1 MTVNPRVNPKKLRP
15 YDEPPK
21 RRRTLIPDRPDSAA
35 TGFLVLATL
44 WLAFAAGLGVLAIGL
59 RIVPFELS
67 IPFGIFELA
76 FELEGPRVDAA
87 FINATVYGWLTNAG
101 FGAIAFFTPRLT
113 GRPLAMEKGLNVALV
128 IWNLTLLGGIASLY
142 VFEFVPFAPL
152 TALPWL
158 IDGGLAFAALIVT
171 GAFFVT
177 AAASLRGAYL
187 SLWFAAVALLG
198 LLGLLGLGATIGLV
212 DWIIGL
218 DDLLEALASAFIDR
232 TLVTVWLLGMAYAV
246 LHYVVPRAA
255 SQPLAWG
262 GVGWLTW
269 LTWLALAPA
278 SALAVLVDVSIPF
291 FVTTLGEVATMLL
304 IVPAGLAVGNLVA
317 TMQGRW
323 TILFGRGAG
332 AMAAVA
338 LAFLFASSLIE
349 AIGALR
355 DVRML
360 VGGTEWGDGAF
371 IWAAY
376 GAFSFAAFALAEHA
390 FPRIL
395 RRAWGGGLLAS
406 AQLWLGF
413 AGAALAGVALM
424 GAGLAEGSLLIHPGG
439 APPEDPSLIVFRGLA
454 LAAFGLVA
462 LSGLAM
468 LANLFLMYTSAEPI
482 AYVVPGQP
490 AQAAAGH

>member
-1 MTVNPRVNPKKLRP
+1 MTVNPTLNPKKLRP
-15 YDEPPK
+15 YDEPPR

-59 RIVPFELS
+59 RIIPFELS
-67 IPFGIFELA
+67 IPFGIFDLGFVLDERRVHVA
-76 FELEGPRVDAA
+76 FV
-87 FINATVYGWLTNAG
+87 NATVYGWLTNAG

-113 GRPLAMEKGLNVALV
+113 GRRLALEKGLNAALG

-142 VFEFVPFAPL
+142 VFDVEPTAPL
-152 TALPWL
+152 SALPWL
-158 IDGGLAFAALIVT
+158 IDGGLAFAALIVA
-171 GAFFVT
+171 GAFFAT
-177 AAASLRGAYL
+177 ATTALRGAYV

-212 DWIIGL
+212 DWFIGL
-218 DDLLEALASAFIDR
+218 DDVLVALGSAFLDR
-232 TLVTVWLLGMAYAV
+232 ALVTVWLVGMAYAA
-246 LHYVVPRAA
+246 LHYVVPRSAA
-255 SQPLAWG
+255 QPLAWG

-278 SALAVLVDVSIPF
+278 SALAVLVDVRIPF
-291 FVTTLGEVATMLL
+291 FLTTLGEVATMLL
-304 IVPAGLAVGNLVA
+304 IVPAGLAAGNLVA

-323 TILFGRGAG
+323 AILFGRGAG

-338 LAFLFASSLIE
+338 LAFLFAASMVE

-360 VGGTEWGDGAF
+360 VVGTAWADGAF

-376 GAFSFAAFALAEHA
+376 GTFTFAAFALADHA

-395 RRAWGGGLLAS
+395 RRAWGGGILSS

-413 AGAALAGVALM
+413 GGAALAGMALM
-424 GAGLAEGSLLIHPGG
+424 GAGLAEGSMFAQPG
-439 APPEDPSLIVFRGLA
+439 AAAEDPSLIVYRGFA

-462 LSGLAM
+462 LSALAM
-468 LANLFLMYTSAEPI
+468 LANLFLMYTSAEPV
-482 AYVVPGQP
+482 AYVAPGQP
-490 AQAAAGH
+490 AAAGAGH

>member
-21 RRRTLIPDRPDSAA
+21 RRRVLIPDRPDSAA
-35 TGFLVLATL
+35 TGFLVLAAL
-44 WLAFAAGLGVLAIGL
+44 WLALAGALGVLAIGL
-59 RIVPFELS
+59 RIIPFELS
-67 IPFGIFELA
+67 IPFGIFDLG
-76 FELEGPRVDAA
+76 FELDGRRVDVA
-87 FINATVYGWLTNAG
+87 FLNATVYGWLTNAG

-113 GRPLAMEKGLNVALV
+113 GRPLALEQGLNVALV
-128 IWNLTLLGGIASLY
+128 IWNLTLLGGIGSLY
-142 VFEFVPFAPL
+142 VFDLGPQAPL

-158 IDGGLAFAALIVT
+158 IDGGLAFAALIVA
-171 GAFFVT
+171 GCFFAT
-177 AAASLRGAYL
+177 AVAALRGAYV

-198 LLGLLGLGATIGLV
+198 LLGLLGLDAILGLV

-218 DDLLEALASAFIDR
+218 DDVLVALASAFIDR
-232 TLVTVWLLGMAYAV
+232 ALVTVWLLGMAYAA

-255 SQPLAWG
+255 AQPLAWG

-278 SALAVLVDVSIPF
+278 SALAVLVDVDVPF

-323 TILFGRGAG
+323 SILFGRGAG

-338 LAFLFASSLIE
+338 LAFLFGASLVE

-360 VGGTEWGDGAF
+360 VAGTEWGTGAF

-376 GAFSFAAFALAEHA
+376 GTFTFAAFALAEHA
-390 FPRIL
+390 LPRIL
-395 RRAWGGGLLAS
+395 RRAWGGGLLSS

-413 AGAALAGVALM
+413 GGAALAGVALM
-424 GAGLAEGSLLIHPGG
+424 GAGLAGGSMLAQPGAG
-439 APPEDPSLIVFRGLA
+439 PAEDPSLIVYRVFA

-468 LANLFLMYTSAEPI
+468 LANLFLMYTRAEPI

-490 AQAAAGH
+490 AAAGAGH

>member
-21 RRRTLIPDRPDSAA
+21 RRRVLIPDRPDSAA

-44 WLAFAAGLGVLAIGL
+44 WLALASGLGVLAIGL
-59 RIVPFELS
+59 RILPFELS
-67 IPFGIFELA
+67 IPFGIFDLG
-76 FELEGPRVDAA
+76 FELDARRVDVA
-87 FINATVYGWLTNAG
+87 FVNATVYGWLTNAG

-113 GRPLAMEKGLNVALV
+113 GRRMAMERGLNVALV
-128 IWNLTLLGGIASLY
+128 IWNMTLLGGIGSLY
-142 VFEFVPFAPL
+142 IWDFGPQAPL

-158 IDGGLAFAALIVT
+158 IDGGLAFAALIVA
-171 GAFFVT
+171 GAFFAT
-177 AAASLRGAYL
+177 AAVALRGAYVG
-187 SLWFAAVALLG
+187 LWFAAVALLG
-198 LLGLLGLGATIGLV
+198 LLGLIGLDATIGLV
-212 DWIIGL
+212 DWIVGL
-218 DDLLEALASAFIDR
+218 DDVLVALASAFIDR
-232 TLVTVWLLGMAYAV
+232 ALVTVWLLGMAYAA

-255 SQPLAWG
+255 AQPLAWG

-278 SALAVLVDVSIPF
+278 SALAVLVDDNVPI
-291 FVTTLGEVATMLL
+291 FVTTIGEVATMLL
-304 IVPAGLAVGNLVA
+304 IVPAALAVGNLVA
-317 TMQGRW
+317 TMRGRLS
-323 TILFGRGAG
+323 ILFGRGAG
-332 AMAAVA
+332 TMAAVG
-338 LAFLFASSLIE
+338 LAFLFGASLVE

-360 VGGTEWGDGAF
+360 VAGTEWEDGAF

-376 GAFSFAAFALAEHA
+376 GTFTFAAFALAEHA
-390 FPRIL
+390 LPRVL
-395 RRAWGGGLLAS
+395 RRAWGGAFLAN

-424 GAGLAEGSLLIHPGG
+424 GAGLAEGSMLVQPG
-439 APPEDPSLIVFRGLA
+439 APAEDPSLIVYRGFA

-482 AYVVPGQP
+482 AYVAPGTP
-490 AQAAAGH
+490 AAAGAGH